1 MTVGGWQDAEGVYCG
16 GAEAVY
22 CRGGECVY
30 CAGKLCRLRPP
41 PVPRSVPTYLS
52 SNVRPSSKT
61 VMAGGAWC
69 GDVRG
74 VLTCGLLTCHCAVSS
89 TSRHAPSLVDV

>member
-30 CAGKLCRLRPP
+30 CAGKACRLHRP
-41 PVPRSVPTYLS
+41 PVPRSVPTHLS
-52 SNVRPSSKT
+52 PNVSPSSKT
-61 VMAGGAWC
+61 VAPAGALC
-69 GDVRG
+69 GG
-74 VLTCGLLTCHCAVSS
+74 VPGVVTCGLLTWHCAVSS
-89 TSRHAPSLVDV
+89 PARHAPSFVNI